1 MALHADDW
9 KAISDV
15 LVDRL
20 ERVMDERLDRVES
33 TVANAINAQE
43 REISDLRTRVT
54 SLEAIKHKA
63 LIAWTGIVMAA
74 TFVAKALWDGWLKPI
89 IWPGK

>member
-15 LVDRL
+15 LVDRV

-54 SLEAIKHKA
+54 SLEAIEHKA

>member
-9 KAISDV
+9 EAISDV
-15 LVDRL
+15 LVDRV

>member
-9 KAISDV
+9 EAISDV
-15 LVDRL
+15 LVDRV
-20 ERVMDERLDRVES
+20 ERVMDERLDRVE
-33 TVANAINAQE
+33 NALAQNTASQDQK
-43 REISDLRTRVT
+43 ITDLHTRVS

-74 TFVAKALWDGWLKPI
+74 TFVAKAIWDGWLKQI